1 MKKIQ
6 IKRALL
12 AAAMLASVGMAYGNS
27 VSNNVVSCTANII
40 EARFDSEVSPLIG
53 LLRTR
58 IALYEYEK
66 GKLPCLWGGLVKKP
80 HIETWKL
87 VDKDKYI
94 QGYAE
99 VSKDKPYISVKEY
112 KRSEQEDDRGNHFG
126 SLLNISC
133 SDILGKWV
141 KPNNFQ
147 YLVLSNNGYCKN
159 RAYFIGCFGDGN
171 ALPMG
176 TGYAVCE
183 IVAYGKAKYKGKYIG
198 VWKRYTAIDDLR
210 KGGSQIGFT
219 SCTLSPKGAR
229 SGETIGCYVPTKEA
243 IDRFSKTNGEYDVI
257 TEMKKFGWEF

>member
-40 EARFDSEVSPLIG
+40 EARFESEVSLLIG
-53 LLRTR
+53 SLRVR

-66 GKLPCLWGGLVKKP
+66 GRLPCLWGGLVKKP

-112 KRSEQEDDRGNHFG
+112 KRSEQEDDRRNHFG
-126 SLLNISC
+126 SLLNISY
-133 SDILGKWV
+133 SDILGKGV
-141 KPNNFQ
+141 KPNNVQ
-147 YLVLSNNGYCKN
+147 YLVLSNDDDKN
-159 RAYFIGCFGDGN
+159 RAYFTGCFGDGN

-183 IVAYGKAKYKGKYIG
+183 IVADGKAKYIG